1 VSGMPGRRVDREGM
15 TVAADD
21 IQIDVEALERKY
33 AEERAKR
40 LRSDGSEQFQHL
52 EGELA
57 MFDHDPYAI
66 PDFKRDPVKEDAE
79 VVIIG
84 AGFGGMLAGG
94 RLRERGVEDIR
105 IIDKAGD
112 FGGTWYWNR
121 YPGCA
126 CDVDATIYLPLLEE
140 TGYIPTEKYA
150 KAPEIFKYS
159 QILAKH
165 FDLYRGALF
174 QTSVTSAT
182 WDEKRSR
189 WIVTTDRGDEL
200 AARFL
205 ISCNGF
211 LTTPKLPKIP
221 GISSFK
227 GHMFHTSRWDF
238 DYTKGDA
245 YGGMTGLADKVVG
258 ILGTGSTGI
267 QVIPKLGEAAK
278 QLYVFQRTP
287 SSIDVRGN
295 KPNDPEYI
303 KAQKPGWSREWRD
316 NFTTLTS
323 GVRAPVDYINDGWTD
338 LVKHMPSPTG
348 GEGDEDVAAL
358 AVAEM
363 KKMELARKRIA
374 DTVKDPKTAEA
385 LKPWYHY
392 FCKRPCFHD
401 EYLLTYNRPNVT
413 LVDTDGKGVERITPD
428 GAVVAGKEYKLDC
441 LIFATGFDFL
451 LGYSKESG
459 IEVVGE
465 NGLKL
470 TEHWAHGPRT
480 LYGTQTHGFPN
491 FFFNGLPQ
499 AGVGINFVHTSDE
512 QVKHIA
518 YLIDEA
524 RKKGSATIQPT
535 EQAQN
540 AWVDKIME
548 GSEGRRAFNDACT
561 PSYYNYEGKRDE
573 SYALNE
579 FYVAGP
585 MAYYRLLEEYRNA
598 GKLEGQ
604 ELKAKA
610 A

>member
-1 VSGMPGRRVDREGM
+1 M
-15 TVAADD
+15 AADD

-66 PDFKRDPVKEDAE
+66 PDFTRDPVKEDTE

-174 QTSVTSAT
+174 QTSVSSAT

-189 WIVTTDRGDEL
+189 WIIKTDRGDEL

-287 SSIDVRGN
+287 SSVDVRGN
-295 KPNDPEYI
+295 KPTDPEFI

-323 GVRAPVDYINDGWTD
+323 GVRAPVDYIDDGWTD

-348 GEGDEDVAAL
+348 GEGDEDIAAL

-363 KKMELARKRIA
+363 KKMEQARRRIA

-401 EYLLTYNRPNVT
+401 EYLLTYNRPNVS

-428 GAVVAGKEYKLDC
+428 GVIVAGKEYKLDC
-441 LIFATGFDFL
+441 LVFATGFDFL
-451 LGYSKESG
+451 LGYGRESG
-459 IEVVGE
+459 IEVIGP
-465 NGLKL
+465 NGLTLKD
-470 TEHWAHGPRT
+470 HWSRGPRT

-499 AGVGINFVHTSDE
+499 SGVGINFVHGSDE

-524 RKKGSATIQPT
+524 RKSGSATIEPT
-535 EQAQN
+535 EQAQD
-540 AWVDKIME
+540 AWVDQIME

-561 PSYYNYEGKRDE
+561 PSYYNYEGKRDS
-573 SYALNE
+573 SYDLYE
-579 FYVAGP
+579 FYAPGP
-585 MAYYRLLEEYRNA
+585 MAYFRLLENYRQA

-604 ELKAKA
+604 EFKAKA

>member
-1 VSGMPGRRVDREGM
+1 M
-15 TVAADD
+15 AADD

-66 PDFKRDPVKEDAE
+66 PDFTRDPVKEDTE

-295 KPNDPEYI
+295 KPNDPEFI

>member
-1 VSGMPGRRVDREGM
+1 MPGRRVDREGM

-66 PDFKRDPVKEDAE
+66 PDFTRDPVKEDTE

-295 KPNDPEYI
+295 KPNDPEFI

>member
-21 IQIDVEALERKY
+21 IHIDVEALERKY

-66 PDFKRDPVKEDAE
+66 PDFTRDPVKEDTE

-295 KPNDPEYI
+295 KPNDPEFI

>member
-1 VSGMPGRRVDREGM
+1 M
-15 TVAADD
+15 AAED

-66 PDFKRDPVKEDAE
+66 PDFTRDPVKEDTE

-182 WDEKRSR
+182 WDEKRCRS
-189 WIVTTDRGDEL
+189 IVKTDRGDEL

-278 QLYVFQRTP
+278 HLYVFQRTP
-287 SSIDVRGN
+287 SSIDIRGN
-295 KPNDPEYI
+295 KPVDPEFI
-303 KAQKPGWSREWRD
+303 KSQKPGWSREWRD

-323 GVRAPVDYINDGWTD
+323 GVRAPVDYIDDGWTD

-348 GEGDEDVAAL
+348 GEGDEDVAHL

-363 KKMELARKRIA
+363 KKMEMARKRIA
-374 DTVKDPKTAEA
+374 DTVNDPKVAEA

-441 LIFATGFDFL
+441 LVFATGFDFL
-451 LGYSKESG
+451 LGYGRESG
-459 IEVVGE
+459 IEVIGPK
-465 NGLKL
+465 GLALKD
-470 TEHWAHGPRT
+470 HWARGPRT

-499 AGVGINFVHTSDE
+499 SGVGINFVHGSDE

-524 RKKGSATIQPT
+524 RKSGSATIEPT
-535 EQAQN
+535 EQAQD
-540 AWVDKIME
+540 AWVDQIME

-561 PSYYNYEGKRDE
+561 PSYYNYEGKRDS
-573 SYALNE
+573 SYDLYE
-579 FYVAGP
+579 FYAPGP
-585 MAYYRLLEEYRNA
+585 MAYFRLLENYRDA

-604 ELKAKA
+604 EFKAKA